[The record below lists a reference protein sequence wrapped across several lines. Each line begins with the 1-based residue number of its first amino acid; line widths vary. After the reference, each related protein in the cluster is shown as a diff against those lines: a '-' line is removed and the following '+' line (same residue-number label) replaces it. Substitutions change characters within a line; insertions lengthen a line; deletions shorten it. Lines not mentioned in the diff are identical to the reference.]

1 MVVIK
6 RNGNVVPF
14 DKLKSL
20 SSLIGM
26 IRGDVLTEAA
36 VTALSFVL
44 FFVFYFAARGK
55 AVRRK

>member
-1 MVVIK
+1 
-6 RNGNVVPF
+6 
-14 DKLKSL
+14 
-20 SSLIGM
+20 M
-26 IRGDVLTEAA
+26 IRGGVLTEAA